1 MLRAMQDAPPLL
13 HDQSGFQF
21 RLRSAIGKD
30 CLLARSNK
38 ASLLRSPSVQMNNT
52 LICLYCVFF
61 EHSFK

>member
-38 ASLLRSPSVQMNNT
+38 ASLLRSPQRPNEQHLDLFV
-52 LICLYCVFF
+52 LCFF
-61 EHSFK
+61 